1 MKENYWLSY
10 LTQVADG
17 DNASAIAKK
26 CNVNRSTV
34 SRWMHGNIPSPIEA
48 INFARAYNQP
58 PTQALVVAG
67 YLSPSETGLETVRF
81 ISVQE
86 LSDAALLQEI
96 ERRFKR

>member
-10 LTQVADG
+10 LRQTAG
-17 DNASAIAKK
+17 DDSAATIAKK
-26 CNVNRSTV
+26 CDISRSTV
-34 SRWMHGNIPSPIEA
+34 SRWMHGSIPSPIEA